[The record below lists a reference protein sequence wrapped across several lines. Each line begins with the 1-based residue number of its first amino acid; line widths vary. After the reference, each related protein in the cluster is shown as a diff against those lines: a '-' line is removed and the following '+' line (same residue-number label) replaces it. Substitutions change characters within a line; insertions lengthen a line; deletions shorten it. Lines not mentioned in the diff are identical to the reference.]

1 MFSGG
6 VWVLRRF
13 GFIGLDEALIGPY
26 NKAVFAGFWKARRGW
41 HRGNSSFG
49 SDWLDHLAAGTSRS
63 WRGGWGRGPRV
74 IITLGFPSGGF

>member
-13 GFIGLDEALIGPY
+13 SFIGLDEALIRPWLLESSTRLASWKQQRRQRLVGPSGSW
-26 NKAVFAGFWKARRGW
+26 NIWKLERR
-41 HRGNSSFG
+41 
-49 SDWLDHLAAGTSRS
+49 L
-63 WRGGWGRGPRV
+63 GRGPRV